1 MLAEFDQS
9 TVANMTAALEYVCKR
24 IPLDKD
30 SQELRKRVADA
41 MVACGH
47 AGRRTLADFQD
58 AGIKVL
64 GELVRPRRFSW
75 FGPRR

>member
-1 MLAEFDQS
+1 MLAELDQS
-9 TVANMTAALEYVCKR
+9 TVANMTAAMEYVCRR
-24 IPLDKD
+24 IPPDKD

-58 AGIKVL
+58 AGMKVL
-64 GELVRPRRFSW
+64 EEPVRPRRFSW
-75 FGPRR
+75 FGLRR

>member
-9 TVANMTAALEYVCKR
+9 TVANMTAALGYVCKR

-30 SQELRKRVADA
+30 SKKLRKRIGDA

-47 AGRRTLADFQD
+47 AGRPTLADFQD

-64 GELVRPRRFSW
+64 G
-75 FGPRR
+75 